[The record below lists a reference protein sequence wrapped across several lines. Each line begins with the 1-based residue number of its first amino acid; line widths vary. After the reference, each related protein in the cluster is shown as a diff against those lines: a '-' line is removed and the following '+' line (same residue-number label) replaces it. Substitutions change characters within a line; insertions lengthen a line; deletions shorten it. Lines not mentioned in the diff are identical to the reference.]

1 MDIDIARYRADSFE
15 LTRYVYVY
23 IERESGGERGG
34 GRINPNPDSRE
45 SEGGVRVKRLALR
58 SDT

>member
-23 IERESGGERGG
+23 IERESGGGGGG

-45 SEGGVRVKRLALR
+45 SE
-58 SDT
+58 

>member
-45 SEGGVRVKRLALR
+45 SE
-58 SDT
+58 

>member
-34 GRINPNPDSRE
+34 GGLTLTLTLERA
-45 SEGGVRVKRLALR
+45 SEVYE
-58 SDT
+58 